1 MEDFFTILIVDD
13 HSIVVSGLKMLIE
26 SHKMFKVIASVNNA
40 NDAIDYTQKFKP
52 DIVILDISLPGISGL
67 DVLSK
72 LKQISA
78 ESKILVL
85 TMHENQIYLQ
95 KALEE
100 GASGYILKQAADEDL
115 IYALKTIARG
125 EIYIQPSLINKMY
138 VKKVRVQKTREETIW
153 ETLSER
159 EKEVAILVAKG
170 FTNKEIGEK
179 LYLSE
184 KTVATYR
191 MRALAKLEMD
201 KTELLNLIIK
211 LNLLEM

>member
-1 MEDFFTILIVDD
+1 MENFFTILIVDD

-26 SHKMFKVIASVNNA
+26 AHKMFKVVASVNNA
-40 NDAIDYTQKFKP
+40 NDAIEYTQKFKP

-72 LKQISA
+72 LKQISV

-138 VKKVRVQKTREETIW
+138 VKKMRVQKTREETIW

>member
-1 MEDFFTILIVDD
+1 MKDVFTILIVDD
-13 HSIVVSGLKMLIE
+13 HNIVVSGLRMLIE
-26 SHKMFKVIASVNNA
+26 IHKMFKVVADANNA
-40 NDAIDYTQKFKP
+40 TDAIDLTQKLKP
-52 DIVILDISLPGISGL
+52 DIIILDISLPGISGL
-67 DVLSK
+67 DIISR
-72 LKQISA
+72 LKQISN
-78 ESKILVL
+78 ESKILIL
-85 TMHENQIYLQ
+85 TMHENQIYIQ

-100 GASGYILKQAADEDL
+100 GASGYILKHAADEDL
-115 IYALKTIARG
+115 IYALKTIIKG
-125 EIYIQPSLINKMY
+125 EIYIQPHLV
-138 VKKVRVQKTREETIW
+138 VKIYIKKKQSYKTRDEIIW

-179 LYLSE
+179 LFLSE

-201 KTELLNLIIK
+201 KTKLLNLIIK